1 MSHETYFVDGK
12 QAVQDLGHRVVKL
25 ENTIDFS
32 VKNVSSGYVC
42 QALKVPKGMVVIDQ
56 GTKVIR
62 AEGSAASCNIGD
74 SAASAGFDASVD
86 LNSSASLRTING
98 TDAYAK
104 GREYTADDTIDL
116 KVHGDLTNAK
126 ILVWAIGFM
135 RESS

>member
-1 MSHETYFVDGK
+1 MSHSTIFVDGK
-12 QAVQDLGHRVVKL
+12 QAVQDLGHRLVKL
-25 ENTIDFS
+25 ENTLDFA
-32 VKNVSSGYVC
+32 VHNISSGYVC
-42 QALKVPKGMVVIDQ
+42 QALKVPKGMVIVDQ

-62 AEGSAASCNIGD
+62 AEGSVASCDIGD
-74 SAASAGFDASVD
+74 SADPNGYDDAVD
-86 LNSSASLRTING
+86 LNASAYLRTVNG

-116 KVHGDLTNAK
+116 EVHGDLVAAK